1 MPEIIFRGI
10 QLQDLPEIY
19 RLGERVFTLQK
30 YPNLYRIWDESEV
43 AEFFVNN
50 RDSCFV
56 AEHKGKIVGFV
67 LSYVVYKARVRYGY
81 LVWLCVDS
89 NYEAKGVA
97 SQLFD
102 EFKRYM
108 KDKGIKNLFVD
119 VEKTNKRA
127 LNFFRR
133 KGFSEPKEQIYLTLY
148 MDKEEKDEN
157 K

>member
-1 MPEIIFRGI
+1 MAGIIFRGI
-10 QLQDLPEIY
+10 KLQDLAEIY
-19 RLGERVFTLQK
+19 SLGEKVFTLQK

-43 AEFFVNN
+43 TEFFVNN
-50 RDSCFV
+50 RESCFV
-56 AEHKGKIVGFV
+56 AECEGKIVGFI
-67 LSYVVYKARVRYGY
+67 LSYVVNKARIRYGY

-89 NYEAKGVA
+89 DYEAKGVA

-102 EFKRYM
+102 EFKTYM

-119 VEKTNKRA
+119 VEKSNQRA

-133 KGFSEPKEQIYLTLY
+133 KGFCEPKEQIYLTLY
-148 MDKEEKDEN
+148 LDKEGKDEN